1 VSHRFRELTTE
12 RLRDL
17 PAPCRTC
24 AFWELPDAPRG
35 PQQGAAGPAASEAKH
50 LWVRSLELDWG
61 APGLVLVEHDE
72 PVAFAVYMPADEAHR
87 ARRLG
92 STPSDDALVLAT
104 LWIAPEARGAGLAS
118 ALLHSVL
125 RHAHDAGLRAVEA
138 IGARG
143 EAWPCMLPEAF
154 LIANGF
160 VVHHN
165 HPRFPLLRLDLRQTA
180 RWQGA
185 MEHALEGVRSV
196 LRRERQP
203 VPSSA

>member
-1 VSHRFRELTTE
+1 MSHRARELTTE
-12 RLRDL
+12 RLSDL
-17 PAPCRTC
+17 PESCQSC
-24 AFWELPDAPRG
+24 VFWELPEAARG
-35 PQQGAAGPAASEAKH
+35 PQGNGAAEAKQ

-61 APGLVLVEHDE
+61 APGLILVERDQ
-72 PVAFAVYMPADEAHR
+72 PVAYVMYMPADEAHR

-104 LWIAPEARGAGLAS
+104 LWVAPDARGRGLAS
-118 ALLHSVL
+118 ALLIDVL

-143 EAWPCMLPEAF
+143 EAWPCLLPETF

-165 HPRFPLLRLDLRQTA
+165 HPRYPLLRLDLRQTA
-180 RWQGA
+180 RWQDA

-196 LRRERQP
+196 LRREGQP
-203 VPSSA
+203 VPSQV

>member
-1 VSHRFRELTTE
+1 VSYRFRQLTTE
-12 RLRDL
+12 RLTDL
-17 PAPCRTC
+17 PAPCQSC
-24 AFWELPDAPRG
+24 VFWELPAAPRG
-35 PQQGAAGPAASEAKH
+35 PQEAEAAEAKQ
-50 LWVRSLELDWG
+50 LWVRSLELEWG
-61 APGLVLVEHDE
+61 APGLVLTEGDQ
-72 PVAFAVYMPADEAHR
+72 PVAFAVYMPAEEAHR

-92 STPSDDALVLAT
+92 STPSEDALVLAT
-104 LWIAPEARGAGLAS
+104 LWVAESARGSGVTS

-125 RHAHDAGLRAVEA
+125 RQAHDAGLRAVEA

-165 HPRFPLLRLDLRQTA
+165 HPRYPLLRLDLRQTA

-203 VPSSA
+203 VPSSV

>member
-1 VSHRFRELTTE
+1 M
-12 RLRDL
+12 
-17 PAPCRTC
+17 
-24 AFWELPDAPRG
+24 
-35 PQQGAAGPAASEAKH
+35 
-50 LWVRSLELDWG
+50 
-61 APGLVLVEHDE
+61 LVEQDE
-72 PVAFAVYMPADEAHR
+72 PVAYAVYMPADEAHR

-104 LWIAPEARGAGLAS
+104 LWIAPEARGAGVAS

>member
-1 VSHRFRELTTE
+1 VSNRFRELTTE
-12 RLRDL
+12 RLGDL
-17 PAPCRTC
+17 PAPCRSC
-24 AFWELPDAPRG
+24 AFWQLPEAPRG
-35 PQQGAAGPAASEAKH
+35 PQEGAAAQAAAEAKQ

-61 APGLVLVEHDE
+61 APGLVLAEDDQ
-72 PVAFAVYMPADEAHR
+72 PVAYAVYMPADEAHR
-87 ARRLG
+87 TRRLG

-104 LWIAPEARGAGLAS
+104 LWVAPEARGSGVAS

-143 EAWPCMLPEAF
+143 EAWPCMLPENF

-165 HPRFPLLRLDLRQTA
+165 HPRYPLLRLDLRQTA

-185 MEHALEGVRSV
+185 VEHALEGVRSV